1 MQRNHA
7 HWNDDDWENP
17 ASGLSTDDNFIE
29 ERDVTLSTVAD
40 VLPSGVTQEEIDNFA
55 AEQNPTVDTSGNT
68 IIGNTSKEL
77 GQISSE
83 LEMVDGKSEKLQTV
97 TRTIVE
103 QHDAITTL
111 GQAAQAAQSTADN
124 AISDAAQ
131 ANDRLGDILDSESQD
146 PQALWRLQEAINEA
160 NEAAL
165 LAHSAAIE
173 ANTSAVAALNQEV
186 ARMLPCRGGQEN
198 DFLKVTVSGSDYK
211 ITCKGSWTGWLYYQG
226 ATSDNRIV
234 SVRVAGE
241 TGNGSYQD
249 SYMASSFTSVPSET
263 GSRVF
268 QVSKSYEVIFMR
280 VLPGT
285 QTDYDVTT
293 TSDWTWMADATWT
306 TLATFTVPEDG
317 ILSGTSK
324 FCFVRKTYLGTYRA
338 RVTLNGQSVTKSNV
352 ISAAPIFG
360 DGPRW
365 ANQVISAPKAKAG
378 DVIKLE
384 AYAQH
389 GDQNNRYVNNARMDL
404 SLITGRDT

>member
-17 ASGLSTDDNFIE
+17 ASGLSTDDSFIE

-111 GQAAQAAQSTADN
+111 GQAAQAAQNTADT
-124 AISDAAQ
+124 AVSDAAQ

-165 LAHSAAIE
+165 IAHSAAIE

-186 ARMLPCRGGQEN
+186 ARMLPCRIGQEN
-198 DFLKVTVSGSDYK
+198 DFIRIDEQGTL
-211 ITCKGSWTGWLYYQG
+211 ICKGSWTGWIYYMG
-226 ATSDNRIV
+226 GGSGTDIY
-234 SVRVAGE
+234 RVAGE
-241 TGNGSYQD
+241 TVTVRDRYL
-249 SYMASSFTSVPSET
+249 ASSFGPVPTSTGGRTYSPSNNID
-263 GSRVF
+263 
-268 QVSKSYEVIFMR
+268 VIFMR

-285 QTDYDVTT
+285 QTDYDVRTS
-293 TSDWTWMADATWT
+293 SDWVWMDNASWK

-317 ILSGTSK
+317 ILTGTSK
-324 FCFVRKTYLGTYRA
+324 FCFVRKTYLGTYGA

-352 ISAAPIFG
+352 ISTAPLFG

-365 ANQVISAPKAKAG
+365 ANQVISVPKAKAG

-384 AYAQH
+384 GYAQH
-389 GDQNNRYVNNARMDL
+389 GDANNRYVNQAQMDL
-404 SLITGRDT
+404 SLITGRDS

>member
-17 ASGLSTDDNFIE
+17 ASGLSTDDDFIE

-40 VLPSGVTQEEIDNFA
+40 VVPSGVTQEEIDNFV
-55 AEQNPTVDTSGNT
+55 AEQNPTVDPNGNT

-77 GQISSE
+77 SQISSE

-111 GQAAQAAQSTADN
+111 GQAAQAAQNTADN
-124 AISDAAQ
+124 AVSDAAQ
-131 ANDRLGDILDSESQD
+131 ANDRLGDILDSDSQD

-173 ANTSAVAALNQEV
+173 ANTAAVAALNQEV

-198 DFLKVTVSGSDYK
+198 DFIKVTMLDSSYQ

-226 ATSDNRIV
+226 STYTNRTVQVTIDGKV
-234 SVRVAGE
+234 GMDTVR
-241 TGNGSYQD
+241 D
-249 SYMASSFTSVPSET
+249 SYTASNFTSVPSET
-263 GSRVF
+263 GARVF
-268 QVSKSYEVIFMR
+268 QASSSYDVIFMR

-285 QTDYDVTT
+285 QTNYSVTT
-293 TSDWTWMADATWT
+293 SSEWVWMAQWEWT
-306 TLATFTVPEDG
+306 TLATFTIPEDG
-317 ILSGTSK
+317 ILTGTAR
-324 FCFVRKTYLGTYRA
+324 FCFVRRTKLADYAA
-338 RVTLNGQSVTKSNV
+338 RVTVNGQSVTKSV
-352 ISAAPIFG
+352 TISAAPLFG

-365 ANQVISAPKAKAG
+365 ANAVISIPQAKAG

-384 AYAQH
+384 AYASH
-389 GDQNNRYVNNARMDL
+389 PDGGNRAVNNAEMSL
-404 SLITGRDT
+404 ALITGR

>member
-7 HWNDDDWENP
+7 HWNDDDWDNP
-17 ASGLSTDDNFIE
+17 ASGLSTDDSFIE

-40 VLPSGVTQEEIDNFA
+40 VLPSGVTQEEIDNFVA
-55 AEQNPTVDTSGNT
+55 DQNPTVDPSGNT
-68 IIGNTSKEL
+68 IIGNTSKEVSK
-77 GQISSE
+77 ISSE
-83 LEMVDGKSEKLQTV
+83 LEMVDGKSNKLQTV

-146 PQALWRLQEAINEA
+146 PQALWRLQEAINDA
-160 NEAAL
+160 NQAAL
-165 LAHSAAIE
+165 EAHSAAID
-173 ANTSAVAALNQEV
+173 ANTSAVEALNQEV
-186 ARMLPCRGGQEN
+186 ARMLPCRVGEEN
-198 DFLKVTVSGSDYK
+198 DFIRVDDGRK
-211 ITCKGSWTGWLYYQG
+211 IVCKGSWTGWLYYQG
-226 ATSDNRIV
+226 ATSSNRTV
-234 SVRVAGE
+234 SVMVDGKYG
-241 TGNGSYQD
+241 TGSYQD

-268 QVSKSYEVIFMR
+268 QASSSYDVVFMR

-285 QTDYDVTT
+285 QTDYDVRTS
-293 TSDWTWMADATWT
+293 SDWTWMADATWT

-317 ILSGTSK
+317 ILTGTSK
-324 FCFVRKTYLGTYRA
+324 FCFVRKTYLGTYGA
-338 RVTLNGQSVTKSNV
+338 RVTLNGQSVTKSDV
-352 ISAAPIFG
+352 ISAAPLFG

-365 ANQVISAPKAKAG
+365 ANQVISVPKAKAG

-389 GDQNNRYVNNARMDL
+389 GDQNNRYVNQAQMDL
-404 SLITGRDT
+404 SLITGRST